1 MITSKEILVKTSI
14 SRATLNNY
22 IKFGILPKPVVR
34 SAGADRT
41 GIDLKG
47 TKHIGYFPKDVLD
60 DIATVKR
67 LKREGWSMKEIVSE
81 FTHRQPVGEID
92 PSERTEETGSN
103 HAADRQSLYLTSRT
117 TDGSFALT
125 IDNIDSPAFLINHNC
140 EIEWINHKAEDQIF
154 KRGISKISDPESR
167 NIFKI
172 FLDLEF
178 HAHIRNWEE
187 LITFHMGF
195 MKINFTKDMLPTLF
209 QGISNREISLLEKI
223 YDKDSISVNSI
234 QSFPLNLVMQDS
246 STKSY
251 QVYSMLC
258 REGVFF
264 VYVQDG
270 LSYNVEKLLS
280 TKAKITNELLKQ
292 RMPSLVSLCVLVADL
307 QNSVKISAELLP
319 GEYFELINQLWA
331 TVTSSFDKYD
341 AIYGKHTGDGMLYY
355 FIKKPGSNYI
365 INSINCAIE
374 LKEQMKKFSGEWKV
388 RKGWL
393 NDLVLNIGISEGQEF
408 LGTIRSSSNIELT
421 TLGDSIDYAARLS
434 NFARSGS
441 IWTTKNLIS
450 KLDQEEITKIRF
462 GICRKKDGREI
473 FLQNSFSRIIDLIDI
488 DDQIHRKHINIAM
501 LPVTEIF
508 GTTGLGDALP
518 CIRDTGRG

>member
-34 SAGADRT
+34 SAGADLT
-41 GIDLKG
+41 GIDLTGVDLKG

-67 LKREGWSMKEIVSE
+67 LKREGRSMKEIVRE
-81 FTHRQPVGEID
+81 FTQRQSVGEMY
-92 PSERTEETGSN
+92 PHERTEETGSN

-117 TDGSFALT
+117 TDGNFALT
-125 IDNIDSPAFLINHNC
+125 IDNIDSPAFLLNHNF

-154 KRGISKISDPESR
+154 KRIISKISDPESR

-251 QVYSMLC
+251 QVYSMLF
-258 REGVFF
+258 REGIFF
-264 VYVQDG
+264 VYVQDQDG
-270 LSYNVEKLLS
+270 LSYNIKSLLS
-280 TKAKITNELLKQ
+280 AKAKIINELLEQ

-374 LKEQMKKFSGEWKV
+374 LKEQMKKFSDEWKV

-421 TLGDSIDYAARLS
+421 TLGDSINYAANYAARLS
-434 NFARSGS
+434 DFARSGS

-450 KLDQEEITKIRF
+450 KLDREEITKIRF

-488 DDQIHRKHINIAM
+488 DDRNYRKLIDVAM

-508 GTTGLGDALP
+508 GTTG
-518 CIRDTGRG
+518 